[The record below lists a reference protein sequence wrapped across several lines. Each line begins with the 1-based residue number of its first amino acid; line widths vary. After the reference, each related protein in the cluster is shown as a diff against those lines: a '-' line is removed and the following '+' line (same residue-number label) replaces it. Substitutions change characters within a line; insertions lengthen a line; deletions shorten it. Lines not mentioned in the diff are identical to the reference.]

1 MIIVNKISKSGFR
14 VGWVSALDDYG
25 RTGWI
30 IDAHRNGKCSVRA
43 EEKLTAFVKL
53 ERRLIPKGEQ
63 FLLQMRTADDGRRF
77 IVHSDPVSA
86 ST

>member
-1 MIIVNKISKSGFR
+1 MG
-14 VGWVSALDDYG
+14 AQD
-25 RTGWI
+25 WI
-30 IDAHRNGKCSVRA
+30 IDAHRNGKCFAVRA

-63 FLLQMRTADDGRRF
+63 FLLKMRTADDGRRF

>member
-1 MIIVNKISKSGFR
+1 LTFIATESV
-14 VGWVSALDDYG
+14 
-25 RTGWI
+25 
-30 IDAHRNGKCSVRA
+30 SVRA

>member
-1 MIIVNKISKSGFR
+1 MGAQAGLLTLIATESV
-14 VGWVSALDDYG
+14 
-25 RTGWI
+25 
-30 IDAHRNGKCSVRA
+30 SVRA

-86 ST
+86 STWTTC